1 MNHFTKSNVSTMR
14 RLEIRYLHCEL
25 ARDFTS
31 PHCNITLRTAHT
43 DQFFNYM
50 SSPSLQLVSRVV
62 TIVGSQQRK
71 QLTTAHVP
79 TLLLGP
85 TMQSPAVNIQASGHV
100 LTLSTHYACYYYAS
114 VAMVNTKDQRKTL
127 NIMAK

>member
-1 MNHFTKSNVSTMR
+1 
-14 RLEIRYLHCEL
+14 
-25 ARDFTS
+25 
-31 PHCNITLRTAHT
+31 
-43 DQFFNYM
+43 M

-100 LTLSTHYACYYYAS
+100 LTLSTHYACYYSGVVRQILAS
-114 VAMVNTKDQRKTL
+114 
-127 NIMAK
+127 